1 MNMDFSLFSRYG
13 STRVNL
19 SDVEDCLDDLRKSGH
34 LSSQQYQFLE
44 GGAKALAQD
53 HSDRTISGDQIH
65 RWMSDLRNDT
75 NDYGIDSYKV
85 SEHIGPILAELFEPS
100 EEQS

>member
-1 MNMDFSLFSRYG
+1 MDFSLSSRHG
-13 STRVNL
+13 STRVDL
-19 SDVEDCLDDLRKSGH
+19 SDVEDSLNSLRRSGY

-53 HSDRTISGDQIH
+53 RSDRTINGDQIH

-85 SEHIGPILAELFEPS
+85 SEHIGPALAELFEPTT
-100 EEQS
+100 ENE